1 MNLPIGRWAH
11 EKGDKRRRRWAGVR
25 KVALRPGLE
34 DELRDALS
42 QLELWRCHQCGQ
54 CTPVCPSA
62 RHGGIRTREVMERAS
77 TGAMD
82 LSMDQEIWKCVMCN
96 SCSERCQLGVD
107 PAHVI
112 TLLRN
117 AAAQRGNRP
126 EHFAEEL
133 RLFTSSGMSFPRTG
147 FTRKMRK
154 EFSLP
159 ELDVS
164 EGTMEELRR
173 LISATRLGRL

>member
-1 MNLPIGRWAH
+1 MKKAALQVGL
-11 EKGDKRRRRWAGVR
+11 DK
-25 KVALRPGLE
+25 
-34 DELRDALS
+34 ELQDALS
-42 QLELWRCHQCGQ
+42 RMELWRCHQCGQ

-62 RHGGIRTREVMERAS
+62 RHDGIRTREVMERAS
-77 TGAMD
+77 IGAID
-82 LSMDQEIWKCVMCN
+82 LGKDVPIWQCVMCN

-117 AAAQRGNRP
+117 AAAQRGNFP

-133 RLFTSSGMSFPRTG
+133 GLFKSSGMSFPRTG
-147 FTRKMRK
+147 LTKKMRK

-159 ELDVS
+159 ELEIS
-164 EGTMEELRR
+164 PETMDELSKLLER
-173 LISATRLGRL
+173 TKLGRL

>member
-1 MNLPIGRWAH
+1 MKKAEN
-11 EKGDKRRRRWAGVR
+11 
-25 KVALRPGLE
+25 RPDLE
-34 DELRDALS
+34 QELQDTISRMD
-42 QLELWRCHQCGQ
+42 LWRCHQCGQ

-77 TGAMD
+77 IGAID
-82 LSMDQEIWKCVMCN
+82 LSTDASIWQCVMCN

-107 PAHVI
+107 PSHVI

-117 AAAQRGNRP
+117 AAALQGNRP

-133 RLFTSSGMSFPRTG
+133 KLFKSTSMSFPRTG
-147 FTRKMRK
+147 LTKKMRK

-159 ELDVS
+159 DLEVSTETMDELS
-164 EGTMEELRR
+164 KL
-173 LISATRLGRL
+173 LIKTKLGRL